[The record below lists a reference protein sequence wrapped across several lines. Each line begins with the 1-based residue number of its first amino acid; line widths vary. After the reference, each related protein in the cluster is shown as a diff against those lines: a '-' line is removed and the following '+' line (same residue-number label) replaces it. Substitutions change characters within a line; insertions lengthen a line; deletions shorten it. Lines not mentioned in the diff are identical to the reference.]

1 MPFPFSPPSSR
12 EVGSPVS
19 SLLPA
24 FWVVLELSRRWFRVR
39 VWSSNRV
46 LAGSGRVLARTR
58 ACRRGRARPP
68 GLLWSPVLRPSWGRL
83 TAGKAS
89 WRRGGAPGAYCR
101 RGRALSR
108 PVGDGQGGGRRR
120 RRSSLGAL
128 EDSGDLGAQEC
139 GDLGRQAAGLGAVRR
154 RAAGRWGLLPCRAQG
169 RSKAGEG

>member
-1 MPFPFSPPSSR
+1 
-12 EVGSPVS
+12 VS

-58 ACRRGRARPP
+58 ACRRGRARLP

-89 WRRGGAPGAYCR
+89 CRRGGAPGAYSR
-101 RGRALSR
+101 RGGAPSR
-108 PVGDGQGGGRRR
+108 PVGDGQGWPPPPEAFLAGG
-120 RRSSLGAL
+120 A
-128 EDSGDLGAQEC
+128 
-139 GDLGRQAAGLGAVRR
+139 GRQRRFRGSGVRGFGEAGRGPRGRPPACRRAVGATALPRAGAVQSR
-154 RAAGRWGLLPCRAQG
+154 GGLICKEKER
-169 RSKAGEG
+169 